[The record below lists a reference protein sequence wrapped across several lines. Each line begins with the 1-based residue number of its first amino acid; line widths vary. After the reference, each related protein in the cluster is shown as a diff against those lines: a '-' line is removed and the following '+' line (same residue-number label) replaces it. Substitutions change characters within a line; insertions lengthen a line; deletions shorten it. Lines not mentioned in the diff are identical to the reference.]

1 MYDATMSR
9 IWKWQEEDAAP
20 LWVEAKTE
28 VAAGRIIAVP
38 TETFYALAVDPWQE
52 AALARLFQ
60 AKERPTEKPLLLLV
74 ANPDMLSQV
83 AEKVLPLGRR
93 LMERWWPGPLTMI
106 VPARAGLPGLV
117 TGGSR
122 TVAVRQPRQAV
133 TLRLLEALGT
143 PLTGTSANRSG
154 RLPLTKATQVQK
166 EFGQGVSLIV
176 DAGVCPGGLPSTIVD
191 ITCSPPRLVRPG
203 AVDTAAL
210 LAVAPELQV

>member
-1 MYDATMSR
+1 
-9 IWKWQEEDAAP
+9 
-20 LWVEAKTE
+20 
-28 VAAGRIIAVP
+28 
-38 TETFYALAVDPWQE
+38 
-52 AALARLFQ
+52 
-60 AKERPTEKPLLLLV
+60 
-74 ANPDMLSQV
+74 
-83 AEKVLPLGRR
+83 
-93 LMERWWPGPLTMI
+93 MI